1 MASEIKE
8 AESPPSQLNRADLRP
23 APSAANSNKLYLFFW
38 HAYSPVMYTLYEI
51 DVPRPLPPPPTKA
64 AQDAEIKK
72 PRPLL
77 PILQL
82 KTGEYPDGMS
92 CVQLG
97 SKLYFFGGEFDIDDQ
112 YIDEDVKKK
121 LKNEKRDVFP
131 RDVYIFDLDTHNI
144 SDKPLDKLL
153 VHGTPMKSGK
163 ASPHAFAANEKIY
176 VVGSSIEMDIS
187 DRSKM
192 KDVNLES
199 FYFFEVYD
207 PESNKWDFLP
217 NPPIGKVETK
227 WVGHAVV
234 GSKALLV
241 ASQLGNESLYCFDLR
256 AKQWTKYAGLPSYPG
271 NFSGR
276 IEYVEDA
283 LYGCY
288 HSTIA
293 AIAPLAKEE
302 EEEEVKVEEEEE
314 EEEFKHHRL
323 HGVSTERGMD
333 AIFNVPPQL
342 RSSFSLLHLGN
353 RHFCY
358 LRTGMPPDPINGSD
372 YAVDDK
378 RLYISIVIFRALKKT
393 YKKEST
399 RLFRAKFL
407 HSAHYVVDTPFSN
420 EGSLEGC
427 FSPGWKY
434 RTARHRPESSEGT
447 SGKNLTPIE
456 EAKSVDIE
464 TSMGISEELMDY
476 QKLFHRRI
484 EFPQMFA
491 PIGQGY
497 PVKMLTP
504 KNFTDGRAKP
514 STSNL
519 DDPSPPLSNAVQTSP
534 ADFKSET
541 SKLDQAKTGIG
552 ASNANPTPEEI
563 LIGASNA
570 NPIPEDIFW
579 AMFMKQEAHETKSTE
594 DQELS
599 GTESNAPPTKQAR
612 TDQTVT
618 SSTKYAGGS
627 HHNRSYTNDYDIMNT
642 LVD

>member
-1 MASEIKE
+1 METMASEIKE

-82 KTGEYPDGMS
+82 KTGEYPDGMC

-112 YIDEDVKKK
+112 YIDEDVKEK

-153 VHGTPMKSGK
+153 VHETRMNSGK
-163 ASPHAFAANEKIY
+163 ASPYAFVANEKIY
-176 VVGSSIEMDIS
+176 VVGSTI

-192 KDVNLES
+192 KDLSLER
-199 FYFFEVYD
+199 FCYFEVYD
-207 PESNKWDFLP
+207 PETKKWDFLP
-217 NPPIGKVETK
+217 NPTIGDEETK
-227 WVGHAVV
+227 WVRHAVV

-241 ASQLGNESLYCFDLR
+241 AWQQEKESLYCFDLC
-256 AKQWTKYAGLPSYPG
+256 AEQWTKYAGLPSYPG

-276 IEYVEDA
+276 IEYVEDT

-293 AIAPLAKEE
+293 AIAPLAKE

-358 LRTGMPPDPINGSD
+358 VRTGMPPDPINGSD
-372 YAVDDK
+372 LAVDDK

-447 SGKNLTPIE
+447 SEKNLTPIE

-464 TSMGISEELMDY
+464 TNMGISEELMDY

-497 PVKMLTP
+497 PVKMLTQ

-541 SKLDQAKTGIG
+541 SKLDQAKR
-552 ASNANPTPEEI
+552 ASDANPTPDEI
-563 LIGASNA
+563 LFGASNA

-612 TDQTVT
+612 TDQTAT
-618 SSTKYAGGS
+618 SSTKSAGGS
-627 HHNRSYTNDYDIMNT
+627 HHNKSYTNDYDIMNS
-642 LVD
+642 LFE